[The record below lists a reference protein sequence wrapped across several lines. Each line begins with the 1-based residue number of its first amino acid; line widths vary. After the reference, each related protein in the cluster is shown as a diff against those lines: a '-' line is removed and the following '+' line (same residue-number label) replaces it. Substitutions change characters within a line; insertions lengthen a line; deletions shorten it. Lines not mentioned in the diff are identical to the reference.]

1 MKRILFSIFAILLI
15 ATVVQAASPV
25 PITLA
30 WNAVA
35 GADGGYRF
43 YLKSADVAAGTI
55 VPENLIQIGTAAAG
69 ATTVVIPLT
78 LPDGKYTVHAVALD
92 LVGFQSDLSLPATLN
107 DTTTVVYLTKPGN
120 ATLKI
125 RKK

>member
-1 MKRILFSIFAILLI
+1 MKWLLAVLFLLVS
-15 ATVVQAASPV
+15 TVVYAASPV

-30 WNAVA
+30 WNAVV
-35 GADGGYRF
+35 GADGGYKF
-43 YLKSADVAAGTI
+43 YLKSVDVSAGTV
-55 VPENLIQIGTAAAG
+55 VPEKLIQIGTAAAG
-69 ATTVVIPLT
+69 TTTVVIPLT

-92 LVGFQSDLSLPATLN
+92 LVGNQSDLSLPATLN

-125 RKK
+125 RTK

>member
-1 MKRILFSIFAILLI
+1 MKWLLAVLILLVS
-15 ATVVQAASPV
+15 TVVYAAAPV

-43 YLKSADVAAGTI
+43 YLKSADVAAGTV

-69 ATTVVIPLT
+69 MTTVVIPLT
-78 LPDGKYTVHAVALD
+78 LPSGKYTVHATASD
-92 LVGFQSDLSLPATLN
+92 AYGFQSDLSLPATLD
-107 DTTTVVYLTKPGN
+107 DTTAVVYLQKPGN
-120 ATLKI
+120 TTLKI
-125 RKK
+125 RTK